1 MICSSQVLATQGSV
15 SDVIDTLQ
23 SDVIGDAAV
32 EVIDRDCSVITLRE
46 R

>member
-15 SDVIDTLQ
+15 SDVIDILQ
-23 SDVIGDAAV
+23 GDVIGGAAV
-32 EVIDRDCSVITLRE
+32 EVIDRDRSVITLCE